1 MVVKYSRESLRALA
15 KEVRKR
21 KPSIDYV
28 TKRLAKAHSLY
39 DDLIEE
45 KPPKPHKKMRSLG
58 IFK

>member
-45 KPPKPHKKMRSLG
+45 KPPKPHKK
-58 IFK
+58 